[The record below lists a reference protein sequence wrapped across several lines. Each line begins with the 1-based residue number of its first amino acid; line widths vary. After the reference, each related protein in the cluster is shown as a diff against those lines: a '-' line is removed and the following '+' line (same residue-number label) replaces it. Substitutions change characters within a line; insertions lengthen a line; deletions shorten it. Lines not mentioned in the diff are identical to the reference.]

1 MMNDAVLI
9 VDHEEAVARRFEAL
23 EPRLLRSAEEVQLAF
38 DENWRQ
44 ALWIVPRLSGMSR
57 LTTLRGGRRGDQRL
71 LFLGHLEG
79 VRREVL
85 HANFRFVVAL
95 ADGMKLLP
103 IDELAEVLAAPYRE
117 DLFIGGALDAI
128 DRALVLYRGNL
139 EPLVV
144 PLSWFS
150 SGRGPRPD
158 PAKFEITDC
167 GQTVR
172 LGEFEAASDAILYEF
187 DVDARRRFKQKSIR
201 EDQSFGGALRRLRM
215 QRGIRREDF
224 DGVSAKEIARLER
237 GEVSRPHSGTLDR
250 IAKTLGVRPDE
261 VETY

>member
-9 VDHEEAVARRFEAL
+9 VDHDEAAARRFEAL
-23 EPRLLRSAEEVQLAF
+23 KPRLLRSAEEVQLAF
-38 DENWRQ
+38 EENWRQ

-57 LTTLRGGRRGDQRL
+57 LTTIRGGRRGDQRL

-95 ADGMKLLP
+95 AEGMKLLP
-103 IDELAEVLAAPYRE
+103 IDELTEVLAAPNRE
-117 DLFIGGALDAI
+117 DLFIGGALDTT

-150 SGRGPRPD
+150 SASGPRPD
-158 PAKFEITDC
+158 PTQFEVTDS
-167 GQTVR
+167 GQTIR

-187 DVDARRRFKQKSIR
+187 DIGARRRSKQKSIR
-201 EDQSFGGALRRLRM
+201 EDQSFGGALRRLRK
-215 QRGIRREDF
+215 QRGLRREDF
-224 DGVSAKEIARLER
+224 DGISAKEIARLER
-237 GEVSRPHSGTLDR
+237 GEVSRPHADTLER